1 MTTSNARNGELQW
14 LAVAATT
21 SGLYMGA
28 GLWLAA
34 TGAVPEG
41 VSALAAGTAWGW
53 YAGQAASTA
62 GSKTTVTALT
72 ATAVVTLA
80 TALA

>member
-1 MTTSNARNGELQW
+1 MTTSNARNGELKW

-34 TGAVPEG
+34 TGAVRE
-41 VSALAAGTAWGW
+41 SAKA
-53 YAGQAASTA
+53 
-62 GSKTTVTALT
+62 
-72 ATAVVTLA
+72 
-80 TALA
+80 